1 MLFIQTVISISS
13 MVLQNCLF
21 NNICKKELTTNDHI
35 YSFNMIMYAVCIALF
50 GIAFLGGQVSAF
62 TIALGLM
69 FGVVT
74 ALSNFYKMRALNA
87 GPMHITLLVTT
98 SSMIIPTMS
107 GVFFGE
113 KFSLLKLISVVFLI
127 GFIYLSFNKTDDK
140 KTNKKWFLF
149 CVLAF
154 LFQGSIGVLQK
165 IHQFSE
171 YKGELNGFLFV
182 AFICSLVYSRIRTG
196 KSYRELGFRKKHI
209 MFAIVCGVC
218 TYIMNF
224 LNLKLSGLLPSQLFF
239 PLVNGSAIVLS
250 SLMSV
255 LFFKEHLSKKQ
266 LIGLCGGIVSLIAIC
281 FVK

>member
-1 MLFIQTVISISS
+1 

-21 NNICKKELTTNDHI
+21 NNICKKKLTTNDHV
-35 YSFNMIMYAVCIALF
+35 YRFNMIMYGVCITLF
-50 GIAFLGGQVSAF
+50 GMAALGGKVSVF

-74 ALSNFYKMRALNA
+74 ALSNFYKMRALSA

-98 SSMIIPTMS
+98 SSMIISTMS

-113 KFSLLKLISVVFLI
+113 KFSLLKLIFVVVLI
-127 GFIYLSFNKTDDK
+127 GFIYLSFNKTDNK

-182 AFICSLVYSRIRTG
+182 AFLCSLIYSRIRTR

>member
-1 MLFIQTVISISS
+1 MRC
-13 MVLQNCLF
+13 NYG
-21 NNICKKELTTNDHI
+21 KK
-35 YSFNMIMYAVCIALF
+35 
-50 GIAFLGGQVSAF
+50 Q
-62 TIALGLM
+62 
-69 FGVVT
+69 
-74 ALSNFYKMRALNA
+74 
-87 GPMHITLLVTT
+87 
-98 SSMIIPTMS
+98 IPQ
-107 GVFFGE
+107 
-113 KFSLLKLISVVFLI
+113 
-127 GFIYLSFNKTDDK
+127 KTDDK

-171 YKGELNGFLFV
+171 HKGELNGFLFV

-209 MFAIVCGVC
+209 TFAIVCGVC

-255 LFFKEHLSKKQ
+255 LFFKEHFSKKQ

-281 FVK
+281 FIK

>member
-13 MVLQNCLF
+13 MVFQNCLF

-35 YSFNMIMYAVCIALF
+35 YRFNMIMYAVCIALF
-50 GIAFLGGQVSAF
+50 GIAVLGGQVSFF
-62 TIALGLM
+62 TVALGLL

-113 KFSLLKLISVVFLI
+113 KFSLLKLIFVVLLI

-239 PLVNGSAIVLS
+239 PLVNGSSIVLS
-250 SLMSV
+250 SLMAV
-255 LFFKEHLSKKQ
+255 LLFKEKLNKKQ
-266 LIGLCGGIVSLIAIC
+266 LIGLVGGIASLILIC
-281 FVK
+281 IVR

>member
-35 YSFNMIMYAVCIALF
+35 YRFNMIMYTVCIALF
-50 GIAFLGGQVSAF
+50 GIAFLGGQVSFF
-62 TIALGLM
+62 TVALGLL

-113 KFSLLKLISVVFLI
+113 KFSLLKLIFVVFLI

-140 KTNKKWFLF
+140 KTNKKWFSF

-255 LFFKEHLSKKQ
+255 LIFKEKLSKKQ
-266 LIGLCGGIVSLIAIC
+266 LIGLCGGILSLIGIC
-281 FVK
+281 IVR

>member
-1 MLFIQTVISISS
+1 MLLIQTVMSISS

-35 YSFNMIMYAVCIALF
+35 YRFNMIMYAVCIILF
-50 GIAFLGGQVSAF
+50 GTAVLGGHVSLF
-62 TIALGLM
+62 TITLGLL

-74 ALSNFYKMRALNA
+74 ALSNFYKMCALTS

-107 GVFFGE
+107 GIFFGE
-113 KFSLLKLISVVFLI
+113 GFSLLKLVLVVILI
-127 GFIYLSFNKTDDK
+127 GFIYLSFEKYDDK
-140 KTNKKWFLF
+140 KTNKKWLFF

-154 LFQGSIGVLQK
+154 IFQGSIGVLQK

-171 YKGELNGFLFV
+171 YKSELNGFLLV
-182 AFICSLVYSRIRTG
+182 AFVCSLIYSRIRAR
-196 KSYRELGFRKKHI
+196 KSYRELNFRKKHI
-209 MFAIVCGVC
+209 IFAIICGVC

-224 LNLKLSGLLPSQLFF
+224 LNLRLSGLLPSQLFF
-239 PLVNGSAIVLS
+239 PLVNGSAIILS

-255 LFFKEHLSKKQ
+255 LLFKEHLSKKQ
-266 LIGLCGGIVSLIAIC
+266 TVGLVGGITALIVMC

>member
-1 MLFIQTVISISS
+1 MLFIQIVISITS

-21 NNICKKELTTNDHI
+21 NNICKKKLTTNDHV
-35 YSFNMIMYAVCIALF
+35 YRFNMIMYGVCITLF
-50 GIAFLGGQVSAF
+50 GMAALGGKVSVF

-74 ALSNFYKMRALNA
+74 ALSNFYKMRALSA

-113 KFSLLKLISVVFLI
+113 KFSLLKLIFVVVLI
-127 GFIYLSFNKTDDK
+127 GFIYLSFNKTDNK

-182 AFICSLVYSRIRTG
+182 AFLCSLIYSRIRTG